1 MTKNGGASL
10 VAQMVNAGDQGL
22 VPASGR
28 SPEERNANP
37 LQYSC
42 LEIPWLEEPGR
53 LQFMGLQRVQH
64 NWATSLLS
72 FKNGKVFKIFSR
84 FVLCPCHANLKQ
96 HVLYIT
102 GYMMTYPGFLRKV
115 KKKKKRKYIETPVE
129 LKCLSNLYSWLL
141 SIAWHNFIS

>member
-64 NWATSLLS
+64 N
-72 FKNGKVFKIFSR
+72 
-84 FVLCPCHANLKQ
+84 
-96 HVLYIT
+96 
-102 GYMMTYPGFLRKV
+102 
-115 KKKKKRKYIETPVE
+115 
-129 LKCLSNLYSWLL
+129 
-141 SIAWHNFIS
+141 